1 MTIMENL
8 EQLIA
13 NYQPTKQTSD
23 LVSRMKI
30 VLFVGISGAGK
41 DTIKSQLLKT
51 SNYLD
56 LITCTT
62 RAPRVNNGVP
72 EVEGVEYYFIDKPTA
87 IDMIKSGQYAEVSL
101 VHGEINGSSIGE
113 LRRLIALDKIALA
126 DIDVQGLVKY
136 KKLSES
142 IISIFILPPD
152 YTTWLQRL
160 KSRYTTP
167 EAFEAEWPK
176 RRASA
181 IRELTQAL
189 AVSYYHFVINDEIDR
204 AVRIV
209 DEIAQR
215 DEFFHRKDDEARL
228 RAQDLLSAIQITT

>member
-1 MTIMENL
+1 MDNL

-13 NYQPTKQTSD
+13 NYQPTKQTAE

-51 SNYLD
+51 SDYLD

-62 RAPRVNNGVP
+62 RAPRTNDGVP
-72 EVEGVEYYFIDKPTA
+72 EVEGRAYYFIDKPTA
-87 IDMIKSGQYAEVSL
+87 IDMIESRQYAEVSL
-101 VHGEINGSSIGE
+101 VHGEINGSSIEE
-113 LRRLIALDKIALA
+113 LQRLHALDKIALA
-126 DIDVQGLVKY
+126 DIDVQGLAKY

-160 KSRYTTP
+160 KSRYSTP
-167 EAFEAEWPK
+167 EAFEAAWPK

-189 AVSYYHFVINDEIDR
+189 GVSYYHFVINDEIDR

-209 DEIAQR
+209 DEIARR
-215 DEFFHRKDDEARL
+215 DEIFHRKDDEARL
-228 RAQDLLSAIQITT
+228 RARDLLAAIQMSS